1 MKKQF
6 LAMAL
11 AVAGLFFGTAQQTL
25 AEQIIALTTSNQII
39 TFDSAT
45 PGVTAAPIVITGLL
59 AGETIVGIDRRPANG
74 TLLGVSSGNRMY
86 LINSTTGAAT
96 QVGVGGAFTLS
107 GTSFGFDFNPTVDR
121 IRVTSNAGQNLRLNP
136 NDGTLTATDTLLAF
150 DNTTADGD
158 PIDPNAGTTPTI
170 VGSAYINNF
179 AGASTTT
186 LYGLDSGLNIL
197 VTQNPPNAGVLNT
210 VGALGVDFNNF
221 VGFDVSGLTGIAYA
235 VLQPA
240 GANFSSLYT
249 INLDTGAATLVGQVG
264 TGFILNGLAAPVGTA
279 PVPEPTT
286 MLLLG
291 TGLVGIAARVRK
303 RKAKS

>member
-11 AVAGLFFGTAQQTL
+11 AVAGLFLGTAQQTD

-45 PGVTAAPIVITGLL
+45 PGTTAAPIVITGLV
-59 AGETIVGIDRRPANG
+59 AGDTIIGIDRRPVDG

-96 QVGVGGAFTLS
+96 QIGADGAFTLN

-121 IRVTSNAGQNLRLNP
+121 IRVTSNALQNLRLNP
-136 NDGTLTATDTLLAF
+136 NNGALAATDTMLAF
-150 DNTTADGD
+150 DNTTGDGD
-158 PIDPNAGTTPTI
+158 PIDPNAGATPSI
-170 VGSAYINNF
+170 VGSAYTNNF
-179 AGASTTT
+179 PGASATT
-186 LYGLDSGLNIL
+186 LYGLDSGLDIL
-197 VTQNPPNAGVLNT
+197 VTQNLPNNGTLNT
-210 VGALGVDFNNF
+210 VGALGVNFNDF

-249 INLDTGAATLVGQVG
+249 INLDTGAATLIGQVG
-264 TGFILNGLAAPVGTA
+264 TGFILNGLAAPVGAA

>member
-45 PGVTAAPIVITGLL
+45 PGTTAAPIVITGLL
-59 AGETIVGIDRRPANG
+59 AGETIVGIDRRPVDG

-86 LINSTTGAAT
+86 LINSTTGVAT
-96 QVGVGGAFTLS
+96 QVGADGAFTLN
-107 GTSFGFDFNPTVDR
+107 GQSFGLDFNPTVDR
-121 IRVTSNAGQNLRLNP
+121 IRVTSNTEQNLRLNP
-136 NDGTLTATDTLLAF
+136 NNGSLAATDTLLAF
-150 DNTTADGD
+150 DNTTGDGD
-158 PIDPNAGTTPTI
+158 PIDPNAGANPNI

-179 AGASTTT
+179 AGASATT

-197 VTQNPPNAGVLNT
+197 VTQDPPNAGTLNT
-210 VGALGVDFNNF
+210 VGSLGVDFNDN

-249 INLDTGAATLVGQVG
+249 INLTTGAATLVGQVG
-264 TGFILNGLAAPVGTA
+264 TGFILNGLAAPVGA

-291 TGLVGIAARVRK
+291 TGLIGIAARMRK

>member
-11 AVAGLFFGTAQQTL
+11 AVGGLFFGTAQQTL

-45 PGVTAAPIVITGLL
+45 PGTTAAPIVISGLL

-74 TLLGVSSGNRMY
+74 TLLGVSSANRLY
-86 LINSTTGAAT
+86 LINSTTGVAT
-96 QVGVGGAFTLS
+96 QVGADGAFTLN

-121 IRVTSNAGQNLRLNP
+121 IRVTSNNEQNLRLNP
-136 NDGTLTATDTLLAF
+136 NDGSLTATDVALAF
-150 DNTTADGD
+150 DNTTGDGD
-158 PIDPNAGTTPTI
+158 PIDPNAGANPNI
-170 VGSAYINNF
+170 VGSAYTNNF
-179 AGASTTT
+179 SGASATT
-186 LYGLDSGLNIL
+186 LYGLDSGLDIL
-197 VTQNPPNAGVLNT
+197 ITQDPPNAGVLNT
-210 VGALGVDFNNF
+210 VGSLGVNFNDN

-249 INLDTGAATLVGQVG
+249 INLTTGAATLVGQVG
-264 TGFILNGLAAPVGTA
+264 TGFVLNGLAAPVGA